1 MAKIEET
8 NQVKLAGDV
17 IGKRGNLLIVRTI
30 GIDSKNKPH
39 EDLHKVLVEN
49 SDVLDE
55 LKSGD
60 FVTMTG
66 KILDGDMDQVIE
78 ADEGSVKIGDGKYK
92 NLAKVIGDVKDQPQ
106 FLARTA
112 DGKSAMMN
120 IRVTACGQKTFATL
134 FGPLAIDFDKKCP
147 ITSTVQI
154 YGRMRR
160 KEIENQGGDVRKWI
174 DIASDNYYFAG
185 LTKVLKKGTGMVD
198 EFAEAPAPKAEASEI
213 GLEAMAFTPKAAIA
227 TKKPAGKKS
236 KVA

>member
-39 EDLHKVLVEN
+39 EDLHKVLIEN
-49 SDVLDE
+49 TDVIDE

-78 ADEGSVKIGDGKYK
+78 ADEGSVKPGDGKYK
-92 NLAKVIGDVKDQPQ
+92 NLAKVVGEVKDQPQ
-106 FLARTA
+106 FMARTA
-112 DGKSAMMN
+112 DGKPAMMN
-120 IRVTACGQKTFATL
+120 LRVTACGQKTFATL

-147 ITSTVQI
+147 ITSTVQV

-174 DIASDNYYFAG
+174 DIATDNYYFAG

-198 EFAEAPAPKAEASEI
+198 EFAEAPAPKAEAPELGI
-213 GLEAMAFTPKAAIA
+213 EAMAFTPKAGN
-227 TKKPAGKKS
+227 TVKKPVGKKS